1 MDYDEAYRGT
11 AGFFGTEPEE
21 ILKAHIGALD
31 RAGRVLD
38 VGAGQGR
45 NSLFLARKGVSVDA
59 VDPSAVAVEILS
71 SAAKRENL
79 PLRAHRCGFEDFDP
93 QIPYGAVLLFGLIPE
108 LPRDSIRLLLQKVDK
123 WTVAG
128 SLAFATAFTTDD
140 PAFAGHSVEWQIL
153 GENSFTD
160 GTGTIR
166 TYLRPGE
173 MLGLFHRW
181 KALCYWEGLGPTHR
195 HGDGPAERHAKVEAV
210 FEKQRNGAGR
220 RIQAALERQMGLPV

>member
-1 MDYDEAYRGT
+1 MDYDEAYRET
-11 AGFFGTEPEE
+11 AGLFGPEPDE
-21 ILKAHIGALD
+21 ILKVHIGVMD
-31 RAGRVLD
+31 RTGQVLD

-45 NSLFLARKGVSVDA
+45 NALFLAREGVSVDA

-71 SAAKRENL
+71 SVAKRENL

-93 QIPYGAVLLFGLIPE
+93 QVPYGAVLLLGLIPE
-108 LPRDSIRLLLQKVDK
+108 LPRDSIRLLLERIDK

-128 SLAFATAFTTDD
+128 GLAFATAFTTGD
-140 PAFAGHSVEWQIL
+140 PAFAGHSAGWRTL

-160 GTGTIR
+160 DEGTIR

-181 KALCYWEGLGPTHR
+181 KALYYWEGLGPTHR

-210 FEKQRNGAGR
+210 FQKPRGGTDR
-220 RIQAALERQMGLPV
+220 RIQATLERQLGLPV